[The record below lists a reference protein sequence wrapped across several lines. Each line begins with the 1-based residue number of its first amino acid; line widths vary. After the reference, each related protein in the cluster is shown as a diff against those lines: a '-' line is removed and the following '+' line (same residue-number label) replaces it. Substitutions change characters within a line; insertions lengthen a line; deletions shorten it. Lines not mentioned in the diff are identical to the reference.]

1 MTQVKLTTNHGD
13 IVIELNAEKAPI
25 TVANFIEYVKAG
37 HYENTVFH
45 RVIGNFMVQGGG
57 FEPGMK
63 EKKDKRPSIQNEA
76 DNGLSNDKYTVA
88 MARTMEP
95 HSASAQFF
103 INVADNTFL
112 NHSGKNV
119 QGWGYAV
126 FGKVTEG
133 QDVVDKI
140 KGVQTTG
147 KAEERPDITRA
158 FLDLLHGRAR
168 SAQALYILGD
178 FFEAWIGDDGMTPF
192 QRSICQALREL
203 SDSGTQIFIMHGNRD
218 FLIGKAFCKAAGAT
232 LLKDPSVVQLAG
244 EPVLLMHGD
253 SLCTRDLGYMK
264 LRRILRNP
272 ITLFILRHLPLRTR
286 HKLAR
291 KLRSES
297 RAQTRMKT
305 NDIVDVTPEEVPRVM
320 QQFGVRTLVHGH
332 THRPAIHKLQIGEQA
347 AKRIVLGDWDKQG
360 WALQVDE
367 QGFQLAAFDFVNP
380 QLALPGA

>member
-1 MTQVKLTTNHGD
+1 MILLISDLHL
-13 IVIELNAEKAPI
+13 E
-25 TVANFIEYVKAG
+25 
-37 HYENTVFH
+37 
-45 RVIGNFMVQGGG
+45 
-57 FEPGMK
+57 
-63 EKKDKRPSIQNEA
+63 
-76 DNGLSNDKYTVA
+76 
-88 MARTMEP
+88 
-95 HSASAQFF
+95 
-103 INVADNTFL
+103 
-112 NHSGKNV
+112 
-119 QGWGYAV
+119 
-126 FGKVTEG
+126 
-133 QDVVDKI
+133 
-140 KGVQTTG
+140 
-147 KAEERPDITRA
+147 EERPDITRA

-168 SAQALYILGD
+168 GAQALYILGD

-192 QRSICQALREL
+192 QRSICAALREL
-203 SDSGTQIFIMHGNRD
+203 SDSGTAIFIMHGNRD

-272 ITLFILRHLPLRTR
+272 IVLFILRHLPLRTR
-286 HKLAR
+286 HRLAR

-297 RAQTRMKT
+297 RAQTRMKA

-360 WALQVDE
+360 WALQADE